1 MENELEDKSNEFAR
15 PDLAC
20 QCRFDQGRAVLIY
33 IEYI

>member
-1 MENELEDKSNEFAR
+1 MENELEDESNEFAR

-20 QCRFDQGRAVLIY
+20 QRPWRAVLIY